1 MVPLRLVSDKTEQN
15 IIFWQNERPSSTRY
29 CRPIRFQ
36 FAYETTDL
44 SKKER
49 QHIEKQIQLLKSTT
63 YKFNDITIEINYKML
78 FTMIDGKVCNAIT
91 ETTSSQ
97 KCFIC
102 GLTSNDFN
110 NIEKVTHTILFD
122 ASRLSFGL
130 SILHAWIRFFECI
143 LHVAYKL
150 PLKKWQVRG
159 EGNKEIVV
167 NRKKYIQEKFYR
179 EMGTVDKPKP
189 GFGNSND
196 GNTARRFFRDPEM
209 SALITGV
216 HLELIKR
223 FKIILQAIS
232 SGHTINIEKF
242 QNYALTTAKLFL
254 EKYDCYPMPTT
265 VHKILI
271 HGPQVIKYALLPIGQ
286 LSEEAQEARNK
297 EFKRYREYF
306 SRKMSR
312 TKTNEDILHLLLIT
326 SDPLVTSMRKYQE
339 RKEHSLTK
347 MF

>member
-110 NIEKVTHTILFD
+110 NIEKLRIQYYSMHRDCHL
-122 ASRLSFGL
+122 
-130 SILHAWIRFFECI
+130 
-143 LHVAYKL
+143 AY
-150 PLKKWQVRG
+150 RYSMHG
-159 EGNKEIVV
+159 
-167 NRKKYIQEKFYR
+167 
-179 EMGTVDKPKP
+179 
-189 GFGNSND
+189 
-196 GNTARRFFRDPEM
+196 
-209 SALITGV
+209 
-216 HLELIKR
+216 
-223 FKIILQAIS
+223 
-232 SGHTINIEKF
+232 
-242 QNYALTTAKLFL
+242 
-254 EKYDCYPMPTT
+254 YDSLNVYYM
-265 VHKILI
+265 
-271 HGPQVIKYALLPIGQ
+271 
-286 LSEEAQEARNK
+286 
-297 EFKRYREYF
+297 
-306 SRKMSR
+306 
-312 TKTNEDILHLLLIT
+312 LLIN
-326 SDPLVTSMRKYQE
+326 Y
-339 RKEHSLTK
+339 H
-347 MF
+347 